1 LLNLSSA
8 KSGTC
13 RDQTPRKSLKSRPVG
28 EVGLGIDFGQITL
41 SVSGAHEQIALGNN
55 RIVVVNAAG
64 QIHQSD
70 FLF

>member
-1 LLNLSSA
+1 LRSLA
-8 KSGTC
+8 K
-13 RDQTPRKSLKSRPVG
+13 
-28 EVGLGIDFGQITL
+28 LGIDFGQITL
-41 SVSGAHEQIALGNN
+41 SVPGAHEQIALGNN